1 MKKSI
6 LSLFSVLFAAILFVG
21 CDSDVMHDDHTMTS
35 LRLQPLFDGQQLV
48 AGQTY
53 DHNGTAIN
61 FGTARVY
68 LSEIVLIKEDGT
80 EVPFEGE
87 TFAVPAKNE
96 TNEDVTL
103 TVTDRVIL
111 AKHDLGHD
119 EWDLGEVESG
129 SYKGIRFKVG
139 IDGANNRIDASQVP
153 STNPLAKQ
161 TDKNNHWSWANGYI
175 YLRMDGQV
183 DSDGDGTP
191 DTAWETHIGKTT
203 FVKTV
208 ELDTDFDLDPDNNLI
223 HITVDYHKFLHMVD
237 LSDPTQR
244 LCHTGDNL
252 PVANKVGSMM
262 AGAFEFHGLH
272 STEGHTH

>member
-1 MKKSI
+1 MKNTVY
-6 LSLFSVLFAAILFVG
+6 SLFSLFLAALLFVG
-21 CDSDVMHDDHTMTS
+21 CDSNVMDSDHAVAS
-35 LRLQPLFDGQQLV
+35 LRVQPLFDGQQLV

-68 LSEIVLIKEDGT
+68 LSEIVLIKQDGT
-80 EVPFEGE
+80 EVSFEGD
-87 TFAVPAKNE
+87 TFAVPAKSE
-96 TNEDVTL
+96 AGDDVTL
-103 TVTDRVIL
+103 TVSDKVIL
-111 AKHDLGHD
+111 AKHDLGQD
-119 EWDLGEVESG
+119 EYQLGEATSG

-153 STNPLAKQ
+153 ATNPLAKQ

-191 DTAWETHIGKTT
+191 DTAWETHIGKTS
-203 FVKTV
+203 FLKTV
-208 ELDTDFDLDPDNNLI
+208 QLDTNFDLDADNNLI

-237 LSDPTQR
+237 LSDPGQR

-252 PVANKVGSMM
+252 PVANKVGGMI

-272 STEGHTH
+272 MSEEHAH